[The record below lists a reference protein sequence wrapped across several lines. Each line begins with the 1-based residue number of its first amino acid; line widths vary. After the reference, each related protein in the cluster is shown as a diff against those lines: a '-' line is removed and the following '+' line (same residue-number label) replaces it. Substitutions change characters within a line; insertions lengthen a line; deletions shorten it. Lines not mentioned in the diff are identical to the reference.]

1 MRVLLAGMALMASAA
16 WAQGPVTCSNATLTG
31 THTLVLNGRDV
42 LPGAAITKAYL
53 SVGTATF
60 DGNGNFT
67 MILNANTAGAAA
79 GSRNWSGTY
88 SLPANCLGT
97 LTVINGNLALFTL
110 IPFNSGNSFT
120 ITGGDATFTYTGTGS
135 PQPAA
140 CIAASFSGAYTFTGN
155 GYSLSIGAITGV
167 NTISGVLQFDG
178 VSAVKANWTV
188 ATGTSSSANT
198 LTGAYTLNPSCTAAV
213 TLTDSGGVVY
223 TLNLAMTAANAADFG
238 MTIASPTAL
247 ISGAGHSTFTNPG
260 LAVELAA
267 GVGLPVPP
275 GNLFSIYG
283 SGMST
288 GSGQLTGFPMPFNIA
303 SASVTVNGERV
314 PLYFVST
321 GLINAQMPLDIAPG
335 VATLVVKNGT
345 TPSNAVAINISATAV
360 PAVFIYSTN
369 HAAAQNLPLYSL
381 NSDSNP
387 AAVGDEIVVYFT
399 GGGPVQGQSS
409 LVTGDA
415 TPSAQFPVTEAYT
428 VTIAGVQAEVRYVGL
443 VPTAVGGF
451 YQANVVVPKVAA
463 GDRNLVITI
472 NGKASAATTVSIK

>member
-1 MRVLLAGMALMASAA
+1 MKTLFAGIFLMASAA
-16 WAQGPVTCSNATLTG
+16 LAQGPVTCSTATLTG
-31 THTLVLNGRDV
+31 THSLVLNGRDV
-42 LPGAAITKAYL
+42 LPSAAITKAYL

-60 DGNGNFT
+60 DGSGNFT
-67 MILNANTAGAAA
+67 MTLSANTAGAAA

-88 SLPANCLGT
+88 TLPSNCLGT
-97 LTVINGNLALFTL
+97 MTVINGNLALFTL
-110 IPFNSGNSFT
+110 IPFNNGNSFT

-135 PQPAA
+135 PEPAA
-140 CIAASFSGAYTFTGN
+140 CVAASFSGAYTFTGN
-155 GYSLSIGAITGV
+155 GYSLATGAINGV
-167 NTISGVLQFDG
+167 NTISGLLQFDG
-178 VSAVKANWTV
+178 VSAVTANWTV
-188 ATGTSSSANT
+188 SSGTTSAANT
-198 LTGAYTLNPSCTAAV
+198 LTGSYTLNASCTATA

-223 TLNLAMTAANAADFG
+223 ILNMAMTAANAADFG

-247 ISGAGHSTFTNPG
+247 ISGNGHSTFTNPG

-267 GVGLPVPP
+267 GAGLPVPP

-288 GSGQLTGFPMPFNIA
+288 GTGQLTGFPMPFNIA
-303 SASVTVNGERV
+303 QASVTVNGEAV
-314 PLYFVST
+314 PLYFVSSS
-321 GLINAQMPLDIAPG
+321 LINAQMPLDIAPG
-335 VATLVVKNGT
+335 LATLVVKNGN

-360 PAVFIYSTN
+360 PAVFIYNTN

-399 GGGPVQGQSS
+399 GGGPVQGQAS
-409 LVTGDA
+409 LLTGHA
-415 TPSAQFPVTEAYT
+415 TPAAQFPVTEPYT
-428 VTIAGVQAEVRYVGL
+428 VTIAGVQATVDYVGL

-451 YQANVVVPKVAA
+451 YQANVFVPKVAA

-472 NGKASAATTVSIK
+472 NGKASAATTVSVK